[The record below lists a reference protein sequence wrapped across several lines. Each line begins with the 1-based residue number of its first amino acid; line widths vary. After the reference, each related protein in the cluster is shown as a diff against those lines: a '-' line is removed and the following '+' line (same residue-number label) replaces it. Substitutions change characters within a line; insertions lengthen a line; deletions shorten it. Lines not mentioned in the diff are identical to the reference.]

1 MEFFTAASMPFS
13 ANELQRYLR
22 IDSLPLWCASIDTVL
37 SHQGERGRIY
47 CSWGE
52 FAIHQEILRD
62 GVRFSLPG
70 CPNAL
75 QWTITADGDK
85 QAGRV
90 VVHCTINQSR
100 ADPDFIESL
109 EQFVQDWET
118 GLEAW
123 QERLQELASEPNTLE
138 CAPWYG

>member
-1 MEFFTAASMPFS
+1 MEFLTTANMPFT

-22 IDSLPLWCASIDTVL
+22 IDNLPLWCASIESVL
-37 SHQGERGRIY
+37 SQQGERGRIY

-62 GVRFSLPG
+62 GVRFTLPG

-75 QWTITADGDK
+75 QWTVTADGERQTGK
-85 QAGRV
+85 I
-90 VVHCTINQSR
+90 VVHCTINQSQ

-109 EQFVQDWET
+109 EQFVRDWQA
-118 GLEAW
+118 GLENW
-123 QERLQELASEPNTLE
+123 QVHLQELTEGPQIAE

>member
-1 MEFFTAASMPFS
+1 MEFLTTANMPFT

-22 IDSLPLWCASIDTVL
+22 IDTLPLWCASISRVL

-47 CSWGE
+47 CHWGE

-62 GVRFSLPG
+62 GVRFTLPG

-85 QAGRV
+85 QTGQV
-90 VVHCTINQSR
+90 MVHCTINQPR
-100 ADPDFIESL
+100 ADADFIESL
-109 EQFVQDWET
+109 EQFMNDWQV
-118 GLEAW
+118 GLQAW
-123 QERLQELASEPNTLE
+123 QARMQELADERNTTE

>member
-1 MEFFTAASMPFS
+1 MEFYATARLPFT

-22 IDSLPLWCASIDTVL
+22 IDNLPVWCASIETVL

-47 CSWGE
+47 CLWGE

-62 GVRFSLPG
+62 GVRFTLPG

-75 QWTITADGDK
+75 QWTVTAEADTHPG
-85 QAGRV
+85 QV
-90 VVHCTINQSR
+90 VVHCTINRQQH
-100 ADPDFIESL
+100 APEFVESL
-109 EQFVQDWET
+109 EQFVADWKA
-118 GLEAW
+118 GLEDW
-123 QERLQELASEPNTLE
+123 QARLRELAVERAPAD